1 MGRYQFSIT
10 IYHQD
15 SIEFELNPDTVK
27 GASVRAHAS
36 VDRRRDSSPP
46 ESYDGG
52 QSDGGW
58 ADGTPAASKSAG
70 VRNGRGRRRGA
81 QRGRRR
87 AGGRESTGHSKE
99 SFASAR
105 KFVFSIAPQRSNS
118 FLKKRKEK
126 MCFLRFRGRFPHLPT
141 QRYSLSD
148 IDGEERANLQAGS
161 SRAPSIAMAREQ
173 EQSPMQRR
181 LRSVFA
187 HLCVTKLIW

>member
-1 MGRYQFSIT
+1 MGVLWEDISFRSQLI
-10 IYHQD
+10 I
-15 SIEFELNPDTVK
+15 
-27 GASVRAHAS
+27 RARSNSNWTGPRSMKPARVPHAS

-52 QSDGGW
+52 RSDGGW
-58 ADGTPAASKSAG
+58 ADGTPAASKSTG

-87 AGGRESTGHSKE
+87 AGGRESAGHSKE

-126 MCFLRFRGRFPHLPT
+126 MCFLRFRGRVSPPPHATLFT
-141 QRYSLSD
+141 KRHRRR
-148 IDGEERANLQAGS
+148 GEG
-161 SRAPSIAMAREQ
+161 
-173 EQSPMQRR
+173 
-181 LRSVFA
+181 
-187 HLCVTKLIW
+187 